1 MSLADALVK
10 KGNEVHLVSQN
21 YKKEIF
27 KVKDIYKYY
36 NIEKSNLL
44 KIIICN
50 LSNNG
55 FLREFFYFLR
65 VFSLL
70 LRNKYDLVYSRNIY
84 ASYLLSLIGIKTM
97 LELHSPPQKYGK
109 IFFKKAIKKNSI
121 KCIITISESLE
132 KYIKK
137 FFLIKE
143 IPIKVIRDA
152 ANSINPNNL
161 KFLKK
166 KFNIKK
172 SESIFFY

>member
-21 YKKEIF
+21 YKKDIF
-27 KVKDIYKYY
+27 KVKNIYKYY

-44 KIIICN
+44 KIVICN

-55 FLREFFYFLR
+55 FLREFFYFIR
-65 VFSLL
+65 VFFLL

-84 ASYLLSLIGIKTM
+84 ASYLLSLIGVKTM

-109 IFFKKAIKKNSI
+109 IFFKKTIKKNSI

-137 FFLIKE
+137 NFLIKE

-161 KFLKK
+161 RSLKK
-166 KFNIKK
+166 KFKIKK
-172 SESIFFY
+172 IVLVI